1 MGDMKD
7 AEGDLPF
14 VINCS
19 MTVVIAGFVLL
30 NAALYTC
37 LPMEVMRASNTVS
50 VVSSMFSSSTKHPFP
65 PQQTNPGQEFATQT
79 LGGWGG
85 VLLSLMVSISA
96 MGALNAN
103 TFATAKL
110 AVTASEVGYFPAA
123 LANLH
128 AETAKDEPGY
138 LEGALAWAPRPVGW
152 AVRLFARRTTGLRW
166 RENVPM

>member
-1 MGDMKD
+1 MKD
-7 AEGDLPF
+7 PEGDLPY

-19 MTVVIAGFVLL
+19 MTVVIAAFGLL

-37 LPMEVMRASNTVS
+37 LPMEVMRESTTVS
-50 VVSSMFSSSTKHPFP
+50 VVSHHLTHRTP
-65 PQQTNPGQEFATQT
+65 PPHQQTNTRQEFATQT

-110 AVTASEVGYFPAA
+110 AVTASEVGYFPGV

-128 AETAKDEPGY
+128 AETSKDEPAY
-138 LEGALAWAPRPVGW
+138 LEGALAWAPWPVG
-152 AVRLFARRTTGLRW
+152 AVVGLFARWTRGLRW